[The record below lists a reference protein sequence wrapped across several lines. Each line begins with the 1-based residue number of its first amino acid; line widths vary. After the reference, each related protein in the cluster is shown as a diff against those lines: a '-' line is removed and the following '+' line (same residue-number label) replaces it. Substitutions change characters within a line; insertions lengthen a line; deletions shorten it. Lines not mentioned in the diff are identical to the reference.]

1 MDLEFPKMMYRFP
14 ASGINAHKLEDGN
27 YDTATVTSTEDEA
40 AAHAEGWRATWPE
53 ARQVDADAKAAA
65 FAAANA
71 VPTRDEL
78 EQKARELNI
87 TFDGR
92 TSDKKLGDLIKATLE
107 T

>member
-1 MDLEFPKMMYRFP
+1 MDLEYPKVMYRFP
-14 ASGINAHKLEDGN
+14 ATGINAHKLEDGN
-27 YDTATVTSTEDEA
+27 YDTATVTSADDEA
-40 AAHAEGWRATWPE
+40 AAHAEGWRPTWPE
-53 ARQVDADAKAAA
+53 ARQADADAKAAI
-65 FAAANA
+65 AANA
-71 VPTRDEL
+71 APTREEL